1 MAFAAGTYS
10 FLPRGL
16 AQLLAPSSM
25 LLCGENRAAD
35 FEGLPL
41 RTRVR
46 KQDAYLPVLSRFRS
60 LRFFAYDRRSP
71 PPLDHEGQPMLARQS
86 RLEYEALSQLVRACP
101 SLSEAVAIVSD
112 VSEG

>member
-1 MAFAAGTYS
+1 VALHNFFEPVS
-10 FLPRGL
+10 SPS
-16 AQLLAPSSM
+16 PSSIF
-25 LLCGENRAAD
+25 LCSESERLTWED
-35 FEGLPL
+35 PPL
-41 RTRVR
+41 HTPARTQ
-46 KQDAYLPVLSRFRS
+46 QDAYLPVLSRFRS

-86 RLEYEALSQLVRACP
+86 RLEYDALSQLVRACP